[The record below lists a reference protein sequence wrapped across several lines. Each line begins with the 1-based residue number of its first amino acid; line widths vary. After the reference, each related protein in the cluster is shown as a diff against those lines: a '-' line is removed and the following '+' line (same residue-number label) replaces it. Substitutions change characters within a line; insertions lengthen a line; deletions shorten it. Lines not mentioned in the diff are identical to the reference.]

1 MEDLEDELC
10 MIIDNHRNGLFE
22 HIYYFS
28 KINSKIIHDLQSG
41 KCNTRSVSVYAIS
54 FSKNPCHINL
64 KPVVL
69 AKSIPC
75 GIPAS
80 K

>member
-1 MEDLEDELC
+1 MWTLNLGSKK
-10 MIIDNHRNGLFE
+10 NGLVIDQSAMGISC
-22 HIYYFS
+22 HFS
-28 KINSKIIHDLQSG
+28 IIFSEQDACIGL
-41 KCNTRSVSVYAIS
+41 NIS
-54 FSKNPCHINL
+54 FSKNPCDINL

-80 K
+80 Q